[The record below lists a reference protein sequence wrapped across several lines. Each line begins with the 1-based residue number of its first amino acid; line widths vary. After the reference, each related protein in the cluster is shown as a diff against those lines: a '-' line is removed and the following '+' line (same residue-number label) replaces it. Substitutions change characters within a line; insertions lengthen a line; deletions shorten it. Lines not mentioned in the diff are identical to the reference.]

1 MSVAAGA
8 ANAAPNPTAIA
19 RSAGDPR
26 GPRGTANAPSATHR
40 ARPRVA
46 WHAPVQFRAI
56 ATRSNRGNRRRGKSR
71 LVDAASSL
79 TPSRL
84 AHASATAS
92 TSGENVVD
100 PGRVDPRS
108 AGSDATRSPSETS
121 AATRSA
127 SAATFAAGAS
137 VEPTQGWSAS
147 FRSRTAAR
155 DAPAH
160 AATPPANAS
169 GHARG
174 GGDRKPPGSD
184 GDGPPRG
191 SASAVVPAR
200 ASVADSNAASATA
213 RVAAGY
219 PTHVPAIASIR
230 AAPASA
236 SRVAAAAS
244 ARGSPAKS
252 ERVARTTERVSVA
265 AAPRRR
271 APAPTSP
278 GGLPS
283 SARNA
288 SHASSAYAARAARC
302 VRGVFERS

>member
-1 MSVAAGA
+1 MFRTRSLRARLLRARSRRTRERRRLRVIRPPPPRLVAPPPRRAQRRSTAAPSRPAASRRRIGRGPRPPPRTTSVAAGA

-19 RSAGDPR
+19 RSASDPR
-26 GPRGTANAPSATHR
+26 GPRGTATAPSATHR

-56 ATRSNRGNRRRGKSR
+56 ATRSNRGNRRRGTSR

-84 AHASATAS
+84 AHAAATAS

-137 VEPTQGWSAS
+137 VEPTRGWSAS

-155 DAPAH
+155 DARARGDPSRERVGAR
-160 AATPPANAS
+160 ANRRRRSKAS
-169 GHARG
+169 GGFR
-174 GGDRKPPGSD
+174 
-184 GDGPPRG
+184 
-191 SASAVVPAR
+191 
-200 ASVADSNAASATA
+200 
-213 RVAAGY
+213 
-219 PTHVPAIASIR
+219 
-230 AAPASA
+230 
-236 SRVAAAAS
+236 
-244 ARGSPAKS
+244 
-252 ERVARTTERVSVA
+252 
-265 AAPRRR
+265 
-271 APAPTSP
+271 
-278 GGLPS
+278 
-283 SARNA
+283 
-288 SHASSAYAARAARC
+288 
-302 VRGVFERS
+302 